1 MKTQLVLLA
10 MTAGLLTACG
20 PNEFDKYLVRQA
32 ASAMDDVIIENLKV
46 VREANEVLKLA
57 VKLRNESSSTTPMQA
72 KVIFFDQAGFEIDP
86 YGSAYKPI
94 VLESEGE
101 YTLNVTAP
109 NPRAESFK
117 IHIREQP

>member
-1 MKTQLVLLA
+1 MKQLIPVVLVA
-10 MTAGLLTACG
+10 ALLSGCG
-20 PNEFDKYLVRQA
+20 PNEFDKYLVRQD
-32 ASAMDDVIIENLKV
+32 ASSMQNVVIENLRA
-46 VREANEVLKLA
+46 VREANEVLKLT
-57 VKLRNESSSTTPMQA
+57 VKLRNESSSITPMQA
-72 KVIFFDQAGFEIDP
+72 KVIFFDTAGFEIDP

-101 YTLNVTAP
+101 YTLSAVAP